1 MNETPNPD
9 PTEPGEATPKTT
21 TDFERETQVVPDE
34 SATDPG
40 SLRLFYQPPGTV
52 RLTVGETHS
61 YHTVKLYQSAP
72 LSLPRQY
79 ISLQSGKSEE
89 ILLVR
94 RLDDLS
100 PDSRAVA
107 EEELRRRYLTA
118 RVEKVTEVRTEFGIT
133 YWHVDTDKGERDFV
147 IQSLSESCLW
157 LSDDHILLTDADG
170 NRFEISSRVA
180 LDAHSQTQL
189 DSVL

>member
-1 MNETPNPD
+1 MNETPN
-9 PTEPGEATPKTT
+9 TETT
-21 TDFERETQVVPDE
+21 NPVEPAPNTMTEFERETQVVPDE
-34 SATDPG
+34 SGTDPQT
-40 SLRLFYQPPGTV
+40 LHLFYQPAGTV
-52 RLTVGETHS
+52 RLTVGESHS
-61 YHTVKLYQSAP
+61 YHSVKLYQSAP

-79 ISLQSGKSEE
+79 LSLQSGKSEE
-89 ILLVR
+89 ILMVR

-100 PDSRAVA
+100 PKSRAVA

-133 YWHVDTDKGERDFV
+133 YWHVGTDKGERDFV
-147 IQSLSESCLW
+147 VQSLSESCLW

-170 NRFEISSRVA
+170 NRFEIASRAA